1 MLIRSFLPGLLLV
14 AVAGMASGCSSGQ
27 DRVFLLGLDGADP
40 DVIDR
45 LMAEGKLPHFARL
58 RQEGAYARLES
69 APPLL
74 SPILWTTIATG
85 KPPEQHRI
93 AHFVAYD
100 NATKEQLPV
109 TSRMRG
115 VEALWTI
122 ATQSDRSVSVI
133 GWWAT
138 WPAEA
143 VHGTIVTDH
152 LCYHFL
158 FPEALGE
165 RNDPA
170 TGVTHPPELLA
181 SIAPLVRKPG
191 DLTLEEISPFVT
203 VSAEEARRPFSFD
216 DDLGHFKWALS
227 AAKTYESIGERL
239 WSTDR
244 PDLMMLY
251 IEGID
256 TASHLYG
263 HLYRATDLSGEL
275 KEQQARYGVA
285 VERMYEHADSMIGRI
300 LDALDRRTTL
310 IVLSDHGF
318 RLGDLPDDP
327 SRTRDMRRVSE
338 AYHEPQGILYLYG
351 NRVKLS
357 TRLDKPT
364 LLDVAPTVLSL
375 LGIAPGEDMP
385 GRTLVE
391 GLRDVAEPARVA
403 TWERGGRRERGPAEA
418 ARDSEIDDEILRK
431 LESLGYTGASSP
443 AGDRNLAAML
453 FAQGRYEEAA
463 RSYAALL
470 AYSPEDGALHASL
483 AGALGALGRYDEA
496 LDHLTR
502 ALALDPLSAEAWHNR
517 AVVRERL
524 GDSAAATSDYREAL
538 RYNPGY
544 APSREALARLGA
556 PPDLTPLSPSQ
567 ERARAIAARGA
578 TAAKSGD
585 YEGAMRLLDE
595 AEAAA
600 PDFALVQQY
609 RSNVAYLMGD
619 RARAIAALRRGL
631 ELEPGNALF
640 RENLKRL
647 LAKGA
652 EKP

>member
-1 MLIRSFLPGLLLV
+1 M
-14 AVAGMASGCSSGQ
+14 
-27 DRVFLLGLDGADP
+27 
-40 DVIDR
+40 
-45 LMAEGKLPHFARL
+45 
-58 RQEGAYARLES
+58 
-69 APPLL
+69 
-74 SPILWTTIATG
+74 
-85 KPPEQHRI
+85 
-93 AHFVAYD
+93 
-100 NATKEQLPV
+100 

-122 ATQSDRSVSVI
+122 ATQSDRTVSVI

-143 VHGTIVTDH
+143 VNGTIVTDH

-165 RNDPA
+165 RKAPPA
-170 TGVTHPPELLA
+170 GVTHPPELLA

-191 DLTLEEISPFVT
+191 DLTLDEIAPFVT
-203 VSAEEARRPFSFD
+203 VSAEEAGRPFSFD

-227 AAKTYESIGERL
+227 AAKTYESIGERI

-256 TASHLYG
+256 TVSHLYG
-263 HLYRATDLSGEL
+263 HLFRATGLSGEL
-275 KEQQARYGVA
+275 KEQQARYGAA
-285 VERMYEHADSMIGRI
+285 VERMYEHADGMIGRI
-300 LDALDRRTTL
+300 LDDIDGRTTL

-351 NRVKLS
+351 NHVKPYS
-357 TRLDKPT
+357 RLDKPT

-375 LGIAPGEDMP
+375 LGIAPGRDMT
-385 GRTLVE
+385 GRTLAE
-391 GLRDVAEPARVA
+391 GLRDVEEPPRVA
-403 TWERGGRRERGPAEA
+403 TWERGERAPQEA
-418 ARDSEIDDEILRK
+418 VQTARDRDSEVDSEMLRK

-470 AYSPEDGALHASL
+470 AAAPEDGALHASL

-496 LDHLTR
+496 LEHLTR

-524 GDSAAATSDYREAL
+524 GDTAAALSDYREAL
-538 RYNPGY
+538 RYNPAY

-556 PPDLTPLSPSQ
+556 SADRHGLSPAQ

-585 YEGAMRLLDE
+585 YQGAMRLLDE

-619 RARAIAALRRGL
+619 RDRAIAALRRGL

-647 LAKGA
+647 LAGGA